1 MQGNL
6 QTGNANNWRWNTQQT
21 EADSSSSEL
30 KEQVKA
36 NKKVFFVFL
45 NSAFFIIIVITVLYM
60 KYMYYIATTPPLNM
74 MDSYSLGTRSQ

>member
-45 NSAFFIIIVITVLYM
+45 NSAFIIIAITVLYM
-60 KYMYYIATTPPLNM
+60 KYMYYIAITPPLNM
-74 MDSYSLGTRSQ
+74 MDSYSLRTRSQ